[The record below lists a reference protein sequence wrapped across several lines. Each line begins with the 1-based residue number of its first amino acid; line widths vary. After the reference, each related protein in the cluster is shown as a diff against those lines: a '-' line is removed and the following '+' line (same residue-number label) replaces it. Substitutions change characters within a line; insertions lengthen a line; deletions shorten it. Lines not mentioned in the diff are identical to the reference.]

1 MSVETIAML
10 RLSAFCMGGLQS
22 PKAEA
27 VSSYFLVLHG
37 FAVSLRATAYANY
50 GLERCVSK
58 ILEELCASDEQVLNP
73 YISSP
78 LPLEVSRL
86 KTIV

>member
-27 VSSYFLVLHG
+27 VSSYFVVLPG
-37 FAVSLRATAYANY
+37 FEVSLRATACANS

-58 ILEELCASDEQVLNP
+58 ILEELCAFDDQVLNP
-73 YISSP
+73 YMSSP

-86 KTIV
+86 RIIV

>member
-27 VSSYFLVLHG
+27 VSSYFVVLPG
-37 FAVSLRATAYANY
+37 FEVSLRATACANS
-50 GLERCVSK
+50 GLE
-58 ILEELCASDEQVLNP
+58 
-73 YISSP
+73 
-78 LPLEVSRL
+78 
-86 KTIV
+86 